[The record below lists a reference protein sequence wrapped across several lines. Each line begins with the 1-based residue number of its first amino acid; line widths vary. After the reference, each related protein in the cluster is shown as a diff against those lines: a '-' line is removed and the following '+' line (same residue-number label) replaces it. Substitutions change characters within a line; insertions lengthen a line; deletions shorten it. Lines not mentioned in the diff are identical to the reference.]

1 LFKFIYLVEI
11 RFNGGKIIKSDKG
24 CKLLLNRSKNVVFIV
39 QLFIFKQRHFPLHK
53 SNSHKISHSVRIVT
67 FVINQ
72 RVAIVELVA
81 IQRIRINLNG
91 NKKMFSL
98 FFFTSNLL

>member
-1 LFKFIYLVEI
+1 LFKFIYLVET
-11 RFNGGKIIKSDKG
+11 RFNGGKIIKSDKV

-39 QLFIFKQRHFPLHK
+39 QLFIFKQRHFPLHE
-53 SNSHKISHSVRIVT
+53 SNSHKTSHSVRIVT

-81 IQRIRINLNG
+81 IQRIRINLND
-91 NKKMFSL
+91 KKKNFFSFV
-98 FFFTSNLL
+98 FFF